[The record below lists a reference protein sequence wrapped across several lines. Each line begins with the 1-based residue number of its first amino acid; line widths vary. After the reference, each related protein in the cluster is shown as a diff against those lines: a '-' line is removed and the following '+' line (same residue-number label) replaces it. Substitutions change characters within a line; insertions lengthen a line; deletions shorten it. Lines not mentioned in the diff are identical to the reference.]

1 VIDLGEHSGDIGT
14 LPHGRHQ
21 KARDGPM
28 PGDIAASHQSG
39 RQSPRK
45 AKKLACIKKGWNEAA
60 SLPFYVAAQ
69 QKTAFACRS
78 RNPHP

>member
-1 VIDLGEHSGDIGT
+1 
-14 LPHGRHQ
+14 
-21 KARDGPM
+21 M

-45 AKKLACIKKGWNEAA
+45 AEKLACIKKGWNEAA